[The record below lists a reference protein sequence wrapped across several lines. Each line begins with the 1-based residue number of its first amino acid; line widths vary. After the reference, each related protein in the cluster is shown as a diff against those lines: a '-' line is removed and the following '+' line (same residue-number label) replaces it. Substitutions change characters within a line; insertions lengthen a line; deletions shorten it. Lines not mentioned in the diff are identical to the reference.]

1 METMIANNTREPIV
15 QDVAQRHAR
24 YTSKMQEANALAV
37 SDGYPNLP
45 ACIKDRVNMSNE
57 SLTSVAT
64 YFGVSKSTFAYWTTK
79 LGLTFRYVAIAP
91 GEFIRIESP
100 RGVI

>member
-45 ACIKDRVNMSNE
+45 ACIKDRVN
-57 SLTSVAT
+57 L
-64 YFGVSKSTFAYWTTK
+64 FW
-79 LGLTFRYVAIAP
+79 
-91 GEFIRIESP
+91 GE
-100 RGVI
+100 